1 MKDTTAFINFVEK
14 TKVGKDTTLIS
25 MNVSSLYT
33 SIPQEEK
40 NEEYEKFNNHNA
52 LIPTHYLREM
62 LGLIFQENLFQFNEE
77 NFPDPNENGQC
88 HLPIF
93 PWRKLKRNQFNK
105 AKPGQEIRNV
115 TLKTFSPFW
124 IKTERK

>member
-77 NFPDPNENGQC
+77 NFPVPNENGQC
-88 HLPIF
+88 HLPTF
-93 PWRKLKRNQFNK
+93 PSWYQIPDRN
-105 AKPGQEIRNV
+105 IREPNHLPRYHSV
-115 TLKTFSPFW
+115 
-124 IKTERK
+124 

>member
-77 NFPDPNENGQC
+77 NFPDRNENGQC

-93 PWRKLKRNQFNK
+93 SWRKLKRNQFNK
-105 AKPGQEIRNV
+105 AKPGQEINV
-115 TLKTFSPFW
+115 TLETFSPFW
-124 IKTERK
+124 NKTEKK